1 MTPSTLPVVII
12 GAGPVGLAAAA
23 HVLSRHLRPLVLEA
37 GAVVA
42 AGIRR
47 WAHVRMFSPWKFNV
61 DGTAVGLLTRHG
73 WTVPDPDDY
82 PTGGELVARYLEP
95 LRDREQVLQDDVAI
109 RPDHAG
115 ERAHRVGLTVGEE
128 RDEVED
134 AAELVGGGHR
144 GR

>member
-1 MTPSTLPVVII
+1 
-12 GAGPVGLAAAA
+12 
-23 HVLSRHLRPLVLEA
+23 RPLVLEA
-37 GAVVA
+37 GAVVG

-95 LRDREQVLQDDVAI
+95 LAGTPELSPHIRVNTRVVAVAKRDHDLMKD
-109 RPDHAG
+109 G
-115 ERAHRVGLTVGEE
+115 ERAN
-128 RDEVED
+128 
-134 AAELVGGGHR
+134 APLVV
-144 GR
+144 